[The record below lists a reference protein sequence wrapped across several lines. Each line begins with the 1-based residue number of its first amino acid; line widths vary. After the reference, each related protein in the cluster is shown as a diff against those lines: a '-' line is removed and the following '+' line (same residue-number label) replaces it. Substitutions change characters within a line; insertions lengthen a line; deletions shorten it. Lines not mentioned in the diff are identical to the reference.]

1 MTKFYIGQLDMYT
14 KNYFTAILEFSI
26 LRGCKGGGGN
36 AEYQNIWIFEHN
48 SALNYST
55 VKKFY
60 MWKLDLNTKKPF
72 SSIFE
77 FLILSNGKGGK
88 H

>member
-1 MTKFYIGQLDMYT
+1 MYT

-55 VKKFY
+55 VKKFH
-60 MWKLDLNTKKPF
+60 MWKLDLNTKKLF
-72 SSIFE
+72 SAIFE
-77 FLILSNGKGGK
+77 FSILKGQNREISK
-88 H
+88 NSDFRT